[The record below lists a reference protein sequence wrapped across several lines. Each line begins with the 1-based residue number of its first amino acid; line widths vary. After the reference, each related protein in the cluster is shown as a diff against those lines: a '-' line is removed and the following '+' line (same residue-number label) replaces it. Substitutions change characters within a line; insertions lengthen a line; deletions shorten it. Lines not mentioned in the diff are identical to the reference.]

1 MFSAVKFL
9 SMLLMQTANLLS
21 YHILVTQFGSRMAAL
36 YVRAERYASAIANI
50 AGWPGMNYCTGA
62 KVEK

>member
-36 YVRAERYASAIANI
+36 YVRAER
-50 AGWPGMNYCTGA
+50 
-62 KVEK
+62 